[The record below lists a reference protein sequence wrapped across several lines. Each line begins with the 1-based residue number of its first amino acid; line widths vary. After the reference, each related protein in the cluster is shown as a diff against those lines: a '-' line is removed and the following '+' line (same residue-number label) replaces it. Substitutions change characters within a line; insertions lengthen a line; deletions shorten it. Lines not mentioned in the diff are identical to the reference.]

1 MLIIPTLLLII
12 YILSTYLFDKF
23 RIAMAFLTSM
33 VGLTLMLND
42 WNNTVVDDATVKLT
56 FILSFLLYSMM
67 VMYMV
72 YITED
77 KTEMKK

>member
-42 WNNTVVDDATVKLT
+42 WNNTVVNDATVKLT

-72 YITED
+72 YITEE
-77 KTEMKK
+77 KTEMK

>member
-1 MLIIPTLLLII
+1 
-12 YILSTYLFDKF
+12 
-23 RIAMAFLTSM
+23 MAFLTSM

-42 WNNTVVDDATVKLT
+42 WNNTIVDDATVKLT

-77 KTEMKK
+77 KTEMK

>member
-1 MLIIPTLLLII
+1 MLTIPTLLLII

-42 WNNTVVDDATVKLT
+42 WNNTVVNDATVKLT

-77 KTEMKK
+77 KKQVN

>member
-42 WNNTVVDDATVKLT
+42 WNNTIVDDATVKLT

-77 KTEMKK
+77 KQVN

>member
-1 MLIIPTLLLII
+1 MLTIPTLLLII

-42 WNNTVVDDATVKLT
+42 WNNTVVSDATVKLT

-72 YITED
+72 YITEE
-77 KTEMKK
+77 KTEMK